1 MLTDSQ
7 TISVNRF
14 QRRFWQNTRDRDW
27 ISLSA
32 PTSAGKSYIL
42 GRWLADYLRNQ
53 PKSTIV
59 YLVPTRALILQVQ
72 EDIEQLLSEENI
84 DGVSVA
90 TLPMR
95 SSIHTEA
102 ANLLVFTQERFHI
115 LLGEQGSDIRVDM
128 LVVDEAQK
136 IGDGYR
142 GVLLQQAIE
151 TAVHRNPVCRV
162 VFASPMTENPGVLL
176 QDAPQKASRAEIVSE
191 DVMVNQNLIWV
202 SQVRGNPKLWDVEL
216 ILDKQPVTIGR
227 IDLPSRP
234 SHESKRLPFVAFA
247 LGNPLGGNILYAN
260 RAADAEKAAKQI
272 YDLLGNGAEQN
283 SDGEIQDL
291 IELIQKTV
299 HRKYSLGG
307 VLQRGI
313 AFHYGNMP
321 LLIRKEIERLFRS
334 NKIKYLICTSTL
346 IEGVNMPCQSIF
358 VRGPTKGIGKTMNA
372 SDFWNLA
379 GRAGRWGKE
388 FQGNVVCVDARRDN
402 VWKNGAPVNK
412 ANFRITRT
420 SDEVLNQAD
429 KLLTFIKNGTP
440 REEAIRQA
448 DLEYVFSYL
457 MSCHILN
464 GTITQAA
471 WALRYPEDVVQR
483 VNEVVQQCAENMIT
497 PVEVVLRNP
506 GISPIA
512 MDGLLNYFQ
521 DRTEHR
527 AEPVEGLLPVLPESE
542 EAVNEYAKILYRINK
557 HLADVFGRGNRVRQ
571 LALLI
576 VDWMR
581 GYPLARI
588 IASREKY
595 YGSDNLASLIRNTM
609 KDVEEIARFQAPKF
623 LSCYVDLLR
632 VYLGRINRK
641 DLIDRLFELNILL
654 EFGVSQKTQLSLMGL
669 GLSRSSAIALSELI
683 TDDSLDESGCM
694 RWLRENNWMTDDMPA
709 LIRREIAKLLSGSK
723 NGQK

>member
-14 QRRFWQNTRDRDW
+14 QRYFWQNTRDRDW

-42 GRWLADYLRNQ
+42 GRWLADYLRNRTQ
-53 PKSTIV
+53 GTIV
-59 YLVPTRALILQVQ
+59 YLVPTRALIQQVQ
-72 EDIEQLLSEENI
+72 EDIEQLLLEESI
-84 DGVSVA
+84 EGVSVT

-136 IGDGYR
+136 VGDSYR

-151 TAVHRNPVCRV
+151 TAVHRNPACRV
-162 VFASPMTENPGVLL
+162 IFASPMTENPGVLME
-176 QDAPQKASRAEIVSE
+176 DAPQKASRAEIVSE

-202 SQVRGNPKLWDVEL
+202 SQVSGNPRLWDVEL

-234 SHESKRLPFVAFA
+234 SPESKRLPFVAFT
-247 LGNPLGGNILYAN
+247 LGDPSGGNILYAN
-260 RAADAEKAAKQI
+260 GAADAEKAAKQI
-272 YDLLGNGAEQN
+272 YDLLGNGAGPN
-283 SDGEIQDL
+283 SDKEIRDL

-299 HRKYSLGG
+299 HRKYSLAG
-307 VLQRGI
+307 VLQRGVS
-313 AFHYGNMP
+313 FHYGNMP
-321 LLIRKEIERLFRS
+321 LLIRKEIERLFRN

-358 VRGPTKGIGKTMNA
+358 VRGPTKGRGKPMNA

-402 VWKNGAPVNK
+402 VWKNGAPLNK
-412 ANFRITRT
+412 AKFRITRT
-420 SDEVLNQAD
+420 SDEVLSQPD
-429 KLLTFIKNGTP
+429 KLLMFIKNGTP
-440 REEAIRQA
+440 REEALRHPN
-448 DLEYVFSYL
+448 LEYVFSYL

-471 WALRYPEDVVQR
+471 WTRRYPEDVVRR
-483 VNEVVQQCAENMIT
+483 VNEIVQQCAENLIT

-512 MDGLLNYFQ
+512 MDGLLNYFE
-521 DRTEHR
+521 DRTKHR
-527 AEPVEGLLPVLPESE
+527 AKPIEGLLPVLPESE
-542 EAVNEYAKILYRINK
+542 EAVNEYSKLLYRINK

-571 LALLI
+571 LALLV

-588 IASREKY
+588 IASRERH
-595 YGSDNLASLIRNTM
+595 YGSDDLASLIRNTM

-623 LSCYVDLLR
+623 LACYVDLLR
-632 VYLGRINRK
+632 VYLDRIKRN

-654 EFGVSQKTQLSLMGL
+654 EFGVSQQTQLSLMGL
-669 GLSRSSAIALSELI
+669 GLSRSSAIALSELM
-683 TDDSLDESGCM
+683 TDDSLDEGGCL
-694 RWLRENNWMTDDMPA
+694 RWLSENNWMTEDMPA
-709 LIRREIAKLLSGSK
+709 LIRLEIANLLRRGRK
-723 NGQK
+723 EQE